1 MISDEKRKMSTSHRP
16 VIMLPTSTYTVHHM
30 IVFISLFLLLS
41 PAGAQS
47 GTNDGAPQDN
57 TLQNF
62 SPSMSIII
70 VILVGALFFMGFF
83 SVYIRHCA
91 EPSPSGSVGAG
102 LRRSLR
108 RRTATRGLDPAVIDT
123 FPTFMYSVVKGLKIG
138 KGALECAVCLNEFED
153 EENLR
158 LIPKCDHVFHP
169 ECIDAW
175 LNAHVT
181 CPVCRTDLVPQ
192 PGETLQSPDF
202 NLQIDDSE
210 ETQNPQNPADEVSIR
225 VVEDPEE
232 DSLPPPPPPP
242 QVLDRTQNQSFN
254 QNRPPRSGSV
264 RSRLFG
270 RFPRSHSTGHSLVQ
284 PGENTDR
291 FTLRLPEDVRKKVMS
306 RALNRTTSLLVL
318 PGEGSSRRGYRAGI
332 GEGSSRG
339 IGDGSS
345 RGRRSYRRLDRTIM
359 SDRWVFSMAPP
370 FFTRTSSSL
379 KSPKVKAADGEGST
393 SSTATTPRGRAA
405 MKLPSFKCMEPK
417 AGDETG
423 LVSTGSDRPQI

>member
-192 PGETLQSPDF
+192 PGETLQIPDF

-210 ETQNPQNPADEVSIR
+210 ETQNPQPSRPEPSSEIWVGPVQTIREV
-225 VVEDPEE
+225 
-232 DSLPPPPPPP
+232 P
-242 QVLDRTQNQSFN
+242 Q
-254 QNRPPRSGSV
+254 
-264 RSRLFG
+264 
-270 RFPRSHSTGHSLVQ
+270 SHSPGTLVQ

-291 FTLRLPEDVRKKVMS
+291 FTLRLPEDVRKKVIA
-306 RALNRTTSLLVL
+306 ALNRTTSLLVL

-370 FFTRTSSSL
+370 FFTRHVLIEVSEGQGGG
-379 KSPKVKAADGEGST
+379 DGEGST